1 VAVVQ
6 ISKIQIR
13 RGQENQGSGL
23 PQLASGELGWAI
35 DTQALYVGNGSVAEG
50 APNVG
55 NTKVITEHDDLFTL
69 ANSYVYKEGNGV
81 INTGVDA
88 TNPIKRT
95 LQARLDD
102 QVSVRAFGVNGV
114 EAVNCTLA
122 LQRAIDQLYLN
133 GGVEA
138 STNNRIVLNME
149 AGVYTISDT
158 IYIPPYTTIRGAG
171 AGKTVIKQ
179 TSNNKAVF
187 QTVNDSSTDG
197 NPAADSTSTF
207 NNQARNI
214 TLSGMTLQAVGT
226 SKGLVLQSCRDS
238 DFNDIEIVGN
248 WERGD
253 ILPLGSDNQE
263 DGVDSTKLTTDIGL
277 SLNSKNGGVETVR
290 NKFTNCSVINWAYAI
305 VSNWDINDNVFV
317 TCNFSDSGY
326 GAVFGKDMTIDGV
339 PGAGTAFGPSN
350 NIWSDCVFTNISRQ
364 AIYVKEG
371 TNNVSRN
378 NKYITCGNDV
388 GADDQPVYS
397 IIKYVKLGNASIND
411 FFTRTRILSYTQSI
425 DPLVTPNILGN
436 VVYIPEV
443 EGPTNYVWGF
453 EHQVTVLS
461 GQALTLFR
469 LPQAINQAFE
479 VNYTMASE
487 TYNAMRTGKLTIMLN
502 GRTDVSAGTPRVE
515 VSDDYHYVGDSVFL
529 DSIYLDAIL
538 RDINNDGNFDTLVVR
553 SNSLMTSDDRTQ
565 FKFKVETKQT
575 DLS

>member
-1 VAVVQ
+1 
-6 ISKIQIR
+6 
-13 RGQENQGSGL
+13 
-23 PQLASGELGWAI
+23 
-35 DTQALYVGNGSVAEG
+35 
-50 APNVG
+50 
-55 NTKVITEHDDLFTL
+55 
-69 ANSYVYKEGNGV
+69 
-81 INTGVDA
+81 
-88 TNPIKRT
+88 
-95 LQARLDD
+95 
-102 QVSVRAFGVNGV
+102 
-114 EAVNCTLA
+114 
-122 LQRAIDQLYLN
+122 
-133 GGVEA
+133 
-138 STNNRIVLNME
+138 
-149 AGVYTISDT
+149 
-158 IYIPPYTTIRGAG
+158 
-171 AGKTVIKQ
+171 
-179 TSNNKAVF
+179 
-187 QTVNDSSTDG
+187 
-197 NPAADSTSTF
+197 
-207 NNQARNI
+207 
-214 TLSGMTLQAVGT
+214 
-226 SKGLVLQSCRDS
+226 
-238 DFNDIEIVGN
+238 
-248 WERGD
+248 
-253 ILPLGSDNQE
+253 
-263 DGVDSTKLTTDIGL
+263 
-277 SLNSKNGGVETVR
+277 
-290 NKFTNCSVINWAYAI
+290 
-305 VSNWDINDNVFV
+305 VFV
-317 TCNFSDSGY
+317 TCNFTDSGY
-326 GAVFGKDMTIDGV
+326 GAVFGKDMTIDGL

-487 TYNAMRTGKLTIMLN
+487 TYNAMRTGKLTIMVN
-502 GRTDVSAGTPRVE
+502 ARTDVGAGTPRVE
-515 VSDDYHYVGDSVFL
+515 VSDDYHFVGDPVYL

-538 RDINNDGNFDTLVVR
+538 RDINTDGNFDTLVIR